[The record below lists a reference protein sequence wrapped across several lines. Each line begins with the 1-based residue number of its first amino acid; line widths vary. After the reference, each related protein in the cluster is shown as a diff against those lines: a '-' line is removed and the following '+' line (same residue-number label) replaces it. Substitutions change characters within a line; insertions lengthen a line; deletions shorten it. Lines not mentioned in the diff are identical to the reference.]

1 MFRNIFLTWT
11 TAISRFINFL
21 IVWLTGLRIVGVD
34 PLVGW
39 PGTFFTIIGHG
50 FSTNRDDNAVFI
62 GATRALVI
70 EAAESRLLALAGE
83 TTVGGA
89 VRVDVGSDSATGGT
103 FTVLPMPEPT
113 DITTAGPPRFFHGP
127 QHGTP
132 ATNVKD
138 QKVLVLF
145 SYPTDQDPGPPAQR
159 ILQRNSEIANF
170 DRART
175 YGNQASYGSTTWVM
189 IYSDWTKL
197 PHDRRFYFWEQGDVD
212 AARRRLLSVTGA
224 GLVRSG
230 SSIIHGAVGGWIPI
244 DHPNPLSWSY
254 LLGLSTGG
262 GSVLGLSRVGN
273 LLYAGTTN
281 GDLFVFDV
289 TNPGAATKRGS
300 INVAGRMI
308 WDIQIVGTTAVVALG
323 DGSIG
328 LINVANPSAPAML
341 SAGMAAGDWTT
352 TLKAVGNRI
361 YAGHGTH
368 LVILDLAG
376 GALNIVATIDLG
388 AWVTSVDVAGSVC
401 AVATDGGG
409 LKLLEVTPGGAI
421 LHGKFEE
428 VSRIRTVRLAGGRAF
443 LAANTAGLII
453 LDVTNLDAPI
463 KLGQKVTK
471 KPAYNLDV
479 TGTEVI
485 LAVGDVVL
493 VSIDVSNPAAPTIN
507 GTEMASGAEVPLDDL
522 QNGLTIASDSQ
533 NLVKNSG
540 RLFMDALNAYFAATG
555 TTVGN
560 LAGFEGVILIVNGG
574 FLRGQSWTTGEFA
587 DHLHSGR

>member
-1 MFRNIFLTWT
+1 
-11 TAISRFINFL
+11 
-21 IVWLTGLRIVGVD
+21 
-34 PLVGW
+34 
-39 PGTFFTIIGHG
+39 
-50 FSTNRDDNAVFI
+50 
-62 GATRALVI
+62 
-70 EAAESRLLALAGE
+70 
-83 TTVGGA
+83 
-89 VRVDVGSDSATGGT
+89 
-103 FTVLPMPEPT
+103 
-113 DITTAGPPRFFHGP
+113 
-127 QHGTP
+127 
-132 ATNVKD
+132 
-138 QKVLVLF
+138 
-145 SYPTDQDPGPPAQR
+145 
-159 ILQRNSEIANF
+159 
-170 DRART
+170 
-175 YGNQASYGSTTWVM
+175 
-189 IYSDWTKL
+189 
-197 PHDRRFYFWEQGDVD
+197 
-212 AARRRLLSVTGA
+212 
-224 GLVRSG
+224 
-230 SSIIHGAVGGWIPI
+230 
-244 DHPNPLSWSY
+244 
-254 LLGLSTGG
+254 
-262 GSVLGLSRVGN
+262 
-273 LLYAGTTN
+273 
-281 GDLFVFDV
+281 
-289 TNPGAATKRGS
+289 
-300 INVAGRMI
+300 
-308 WDIQIVGTTAVVALG
+308 
-323 DGSIG
+323 
-328 LINVANPSAPAML
+328 
-341 SAGMAAGDWTT
+341 
-352 TLKAVGNRI
+352 
-361 YAGHGTH
+361 
-368 LVILDLAG
+368 
-376 GALNIVATIDLG
+376 
-388 AWVTSVDVAGSVC
+388 VDVAGSVC